1 MLKKE
6 QIIKNYYENSKPNNK
21 IIKKWGTITFMM
33 LELIELSIQ
42 ILSIVLDKMS
52 YIGFSDHTLLK
63 VLLMFTFVVS
73 ITSAYVFF
81 YKR

>member
-6 QIIKNYYENSKPNNK
+6 QIIKIYYENSKPNNK